1 LDNAS
6 IHKTREVQHGLASK
20 GYTPMY
26 TPPYS
31 PEFNPIEHCFGAI
44 KTRYYRQQLRAMQ
57 AAQSQSTLE
66 LAQACVQQYLGVMS
80 AGGLFE
86 HLRRTGV
93 YACCCCLLLLLLLND
108 STVRSVRTP

>member
-1 LDNAS
+1 VPFPPGTVLVLDNAS
-6 IHKTREVQHGLASK
+6 IHKTREVQQVMASK

-86 HLRRTGV
+86 HLRRTCRQ
-93 YACCCCLLLLLLLND
+93 ALP
-108 STVRSVRTP
+108 T